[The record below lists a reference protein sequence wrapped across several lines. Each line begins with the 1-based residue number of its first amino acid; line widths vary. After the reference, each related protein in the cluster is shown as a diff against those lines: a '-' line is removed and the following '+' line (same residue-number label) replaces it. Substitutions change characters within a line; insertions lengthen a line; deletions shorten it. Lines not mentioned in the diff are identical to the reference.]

1 LAAKVKINHE
11 IKAPELRVI
20 DETNGNL
27 GVLTLSQALAKAE
40 ELGLDLIEISPLV
53 VPPVAKIM
61 DFGKYQYLQN
71 KKTKPPKKGQGE
83 IKTIQIKIG
92 TGDHDLQIKANKV
105 SEFMER
111 GQRVKI
117 DLFLPGRAKYMD
129 NKFLQERLE
138 RLLKFITTKYKIAD
152 APKKGPRGMSLI
164 VDKAS

>member
-1 LAAKVKINHE
+1 MADKVKINHE

-20 DETNGNL
+20 EESGGNL
-27 GVLTLSQALAKAE
+27 GVLTLSQALSKAQ
-40 ELGLDLIEISPLV
+40 ELGLDLIEISPLAQ
-53 VPPVAKIM
+53 PPVAKIM

-71 KKTKPPKKGQGE
+71 KKAKPPKKSQGE

-164 VDKAS
+164 VDRA